1 MTISLFRSIATQ
13 YQHLRRVNTVS
24 MMNVISHQ
32 IEDQIIQHQL
42 AVDFFAGFQK
52 FSNFPDQMRRYSR
65 LGSLCR
71 RVYVF
76 GVADCQPP
84 NVPGVEFVE
93 IAPTSALA
101 REWFLLV
108 DTPDFWSTLVAQEI
122 DGKDPLSGG
131 RRYDGLWSFDEH
143 VVDRISLLMSQ
154 IMETSYQPIERRN
167 YSQQNMHI
175 AEISSRMLG
184 TLEQTDITG
193 QRRWARL
200 QTIHKLAEMTVKH
213 PLNLLQNAAQV
224 LQEIF
229 GATGVVIALKGTG
242 EHYTVPIVEGEA
254 NGKGWKVPLTE
265 GISGRVIQQGRLIQ
279 LLDIRQRHDSD
290 FLLPTAKAVISA
302 PIVNRQIYGAVTVG
316 NLRQGQWNDE
326 DGQTLVAIAR
336 ILAVQLEQTLNL
348 TPGSVM
354 ALGPTKRLQ
363 KIVDEQQKAAD
374 RLMEL
379 QRKLRALNRLLP
391 PQLDVLNQMDATYN
405 ELIRA
410 TKSAKTLIEQANE
423 KNAGRPP
430 NAAPRSGF
438 F

>member
-1 MTISLFRSIATQ
+1 MTISLFRAIASQ

-65 LGSLCR
+65 LGAICR

-84 NVPGVEFVE
+84 VVPGVEFIE

-108 DTPDFWSTLVAQEI
+108 DTPDFWCTLVAQEM
-122 DGKDPLSGG
+122 DGKDPISGG
-131 RRYDGLWSFDEH
+131 RRYDGLWSFDEQ
-143 VVDRISLLMSQ
+143 VIDRISLLMSQ

-200 QTIHKLAEMTVKH
+200 QTMHRLAEVTAKH
-213 PLNLLQNAAQV
+213 PLNLLQNAAQI
-224 LQEIF
+224 LQEVF
-229 GATGVVIALKGTG
+229 GATGVIIALKGTG
-242 EHYTVPIVEGEA
+242 DHYTVPIVEGEA
-254 NGKGWKVPLTE
+254 NGKGWKMPLAE

-279 LLDIRQRHDSD
+279 LLDVKQRHESD

-302 PIVNRQIYGAVTVG
+302 PIVNRQIYGAITIG
-316 NLRQGQWNDE
+316 NARPGQWNEE
-326 DGQTLVAIAR
+326 DGQSLTAIAR

-348 TPGSVM
+348 APSSTL

-363 KIVDEQQKAAD
+363 KIVDEQHRAAD

-391 PQLDVLNQMDATYN
+391 PQLEILNQMESTYN
-405 ELIRA
+405 ELAKA
-410 TKSAKTLIEQANE
+410 TKNAKTLIDQASE
-423 KNAGRPP
+423 KPSGRSS
-430 NAAPRSGF
+430 NSAPRSGF